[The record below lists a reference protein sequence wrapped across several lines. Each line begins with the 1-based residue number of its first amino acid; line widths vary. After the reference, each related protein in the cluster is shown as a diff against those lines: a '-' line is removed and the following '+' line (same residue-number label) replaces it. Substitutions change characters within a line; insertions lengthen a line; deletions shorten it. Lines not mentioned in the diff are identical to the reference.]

1 MMFGAVTGMGFRVAW
16 SNISPAWKN
25 PAENVMEPV
34 LAPDVR
40 ESGVGGEVAR
50 EMGRPWHS
58 L

>member
-1 MMFGAVTGMGFRVAW
+1 MFGAVTGMGFRVAW